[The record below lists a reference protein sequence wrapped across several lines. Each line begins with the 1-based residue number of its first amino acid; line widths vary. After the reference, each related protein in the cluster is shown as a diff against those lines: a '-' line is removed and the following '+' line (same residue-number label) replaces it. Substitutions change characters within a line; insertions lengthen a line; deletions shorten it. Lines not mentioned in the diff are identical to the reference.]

1 MSDRILFISHGDK
14 GGVGKSV
21 LSMIATEHLLNQG
34 ASPLIVEADP
44 TQPDLGVRY
53 AGICDLAAL
62 PLNRAGDS
70 ENALSAF
77 GERLESAGA
86 DHVVVNLPA
95 GAGETLDST
104 ADLIRDLA
112 DALGYRLVV
121 TYSLEKNRVAADALV
136 RSLGAGLLSVVDQA
150 NRFVAFPEYKGAP
163 ATFDWYTRPDRKTAA
178 IGGEIVI
185 PALGNRSA
193 LQKLE
198 ATRGPVSALVDKS
211 SRPDGWMIL
220 DQSSV
225 YRWYMAALAA
235 VQPIFEGDSH
245 E

>member
-1 MSDRILFISHGDK
+1 MNRILFISHGDK

-21 LSMIATEHLLNQG
+21 LSMIATEHLLNHG
-34 ASPLIVEADP
+34 VSPLLVEADP
-44 TQPDLGVRY
+44 TQPDIGVRY

-62 PLNRAGDS
+62 PLNRAGDA

-86 DHVVVNLPA
+86 AQVVVNLPA

-112 DALGYRLVV
+112 DALEYRLVV
-121 TYSLEKNRVAADALV
+121 TYSLEKNRTAADALI
-136 RSLGAGLLSVVDQA
+136 RSMGSGLLSAVDPA
-150 NRFVAFPEYKGAP
+150 DRFVVYPAYKGEP
-163 ATFDWYTRPDRKTAA
+163 QSFDWYSRPERKQAA
-178 IGGEIVI
+178 IGGELVI

-198 ATRGPVSALVDKS
+198 ASRGPVSALVDRS

-225 YRWYMAALAA
+225 YRWYTAALAA
-235 VQPIFEGDSH
+235 VQPIFEGGGH